1 MKVTFTK
8 SDDYLEDRNG
18 GIPGK
23 SYSRSCV
30 PNGENASY
38 SKSRVKRPVW
48 LSRTSQNGLALLELE
63 QRRDQVPENPDD
75 GLSTVAFKSEVIRS
89 HWRFPSEQRQ
99 EMILSAATLMN

>member
-8 SDDYLEDRNG
+8 PDDYPEDRNEG
-18 GIPGK
+18 LPGK

-48 LSRTSQNGLALLELE
+48 LSRTSKNGLTLLELE
-63 QRRDQVPENPDD
+63 QRRGQVPGNPDD
-75 GLSTVAFKSEVIRS
+75 GMSNVAFKSEVIRS
-89 HWRFPSEQRQ
+89 HWRFPSGQWQ
-99 EMILSAATLMN
+99 EMIFSVATLMN